1 MFLVKKKVI
10 KVIFSPWIAL
20 LALTKMA
27 GPTVVANT
35 TSVLTTAVWA
45 TVQVAK
51 ADRTVLACRR
61 VCESHLVDHELIFI

>member
-1 MFLVKKKVI
+1 M
-10 KVIFSPWIAL
+10 FSPRIAL

-27 GPTVVANT
+27 VPTMVANT
-35 TSVLTTAVWA
+35 PSVLTTTVGA

-61 VCESHLVDHELIFI
+61 GCESLLIDHELIFI

>member
-1 MFLVKKKVI
+1 M
-10 KVIFSPWIAL
+10 FSPRVTL

-35 TSVLTTAVWA
+35 PSVLTTAVWA
-45 TVQVAK
+45 TVQIAK

-61 VCESHLVDHELIFI
+61 GCESHLIDHELIFI